1 MVDGLHI
8 GSDEEVVV
16 ADTNNHRIVVFARD
30 GKFLYMFG
38 EAGREEGQLYYPR
51 KVALLRTQV
60 AHPTSRASVGSR
72 APWNPEAKYLGCDR
86 GNERSRLQIFRR
98 NGTFISKIAIRYM
111 EIVAGLAVAHTG
123 MLRCLHS

>member
-60 AHPTSRASVGSR
+60 AHPTSRA
-72 APWNPEAKYLGCDR
+72 WTPEARYLVCDR